1 MPISN
6 DQIVENIREYR
17 KKSGK
22 TQLDLANIL
31 GKTTASISDLERGRV
46 QVSASE
52 LSQIADFLNIP
63 INSFYDLESEDDDI
77 EAVISS
83 IKEQPKESRIDTI
96 GLLKLYIDLQMTHL
110 KIMANPKKDLQ
121 PEELGEIVT
130 KLLNYREK
138 YNAMTMKLDSA
149 INGLI
154 EVLNDHGI
162 TLPKQ

>member
-1 MPISN
+1 
-6 DQIVENIREYR
+6 
-17 KKSGK
+17 
-22 TQLDLANIL
+22 
-31 GKTTASISDLERGRV
+31 
-46 QVSASE
+46 
-52 LSQIADFLNIP
+52 
-63 INSFYDLESEDDDI
+63 
-77 EAVISS
+77 
-83 IKEQPKESRIDTI
+83 
-96 GLLKLYIDLQMTHL
+96 
-110 KIMANPKKDLQ
+110 MAKPKKDLP